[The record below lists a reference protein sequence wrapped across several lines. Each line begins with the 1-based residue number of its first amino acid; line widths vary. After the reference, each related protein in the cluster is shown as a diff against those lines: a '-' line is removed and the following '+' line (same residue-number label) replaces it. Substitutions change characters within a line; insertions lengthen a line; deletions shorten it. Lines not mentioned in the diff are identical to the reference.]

1 VEPAGGWPDREVVCR
16 ARNFLTVLE
25 WSKIA
30 RALIIHRRGNPNV
43 PKSYLM
49 KRKALTET
57 ERLLRS
63 PRNAKRLI
71 VALMRTRTRKLKPQS
86 VEELRR
92 DFGLDK

>member
-1 VEPAGGWPDREVVCR
+1 
-16 ARNFLTVLE
+16 
-25 WSKIA
+25 
-30 RALIIHRRGNPNV
+30 
-43 PKSYLM
+43 M